1 MLIKKIKYFSLFFFV
16 FLIQDIVYAYN
27 YSNTNIIENIKIEF
41 DKSKNRAWI
50 KNLFEASVDIDNLDN
65 SQIIF
70 QRIKK
75 KYSRKWFDCYVIYKK
90 KHSHH
95 HLVNNSI

>member
-1 MLIKKIKYFSLFFFV
+1 M
-16 FLIQDIVYAYN
+16 
-27 YSNTNIIENIKIEF
+27 NTKIIENIKIEF

-50 KNLFEASVDIDNLDN
+50 KNLFEAYVDIDDLDN

-75 KYSRKWFDCYVIYKK
+75 DTQKMV
-90 KHSHH
+90 
-95 HLVNNSI
+95 